1 MGFWGVMKELYKG
14 SKQVM
19 SEVNDGLDRL
29 NADLEAYN
37 AEQNLIRPLKDLKH
51 QIKMSGLSLKTMDM
65 AVPGNAKETRLVLD
79 YTGSIFVW
87 LEALLAAGIQD
98 KNGCRDMV
106 LLLADEFE
114 KEWGVQQDLL
124 EEFLKEY
131 PLDRARS
138 HMVCRV

>member
-1 MGFWGVMKELYKG
+1 M
-14 SKQVM
+14 
-19 SEVNDGLDRL
+19 
-29 NADLEAYN
+29 
-37 AEQNLIRPLKDLKH
+37 IRPLKDLKH

-131 PLDRARS
+131 PLETLESGGYREDSKEYKTETCIKIDRVKFAYS
-138 HMVCRV
+138 ID